1 MNAPALYLSGTARIG
16 AVVLFAPIKLDVPA
30 GCWTCL
36 LGASGIGKTTVLRF
50 LAGLATGVAFDGA
63 FGAADGL
70 PLPGRVALM
79 AQNDLLLPWLDCLGN
94 VTLGARLRG
103 HFPDTARAMAMLE
116 KVGLADIFSRKPAQ
130 LSGGQR
136 QRVALARTLM
146 EDRPIVLL
154 DEPFSALDA
163 RTRAQMQDMAA
174 SLLVDRTV
182 LMVTHDPAEAARLG
196 DQILLMTADGLQH
209 LPATAS
215 PPPRAVDDPETLTL
229 QGRLLRLLMEAA

>member
-30 GCWTCL
+30 GRWTCL
-36 LGASGIGKTTVLRF
+36 LGASGIGKTTVLRL

-94 VTLGARLRG
+94 VTLGALLRG
-103 HFPDTARAMAMLE
+103 DSPDTARAMAMLE

-174 SLLVDRTV
+174 SLLVGRTV

-196 DQILLMTADGLQH
+196 DQILLMTGDGVRH
-209 LPATAS
+209 LAPTAS